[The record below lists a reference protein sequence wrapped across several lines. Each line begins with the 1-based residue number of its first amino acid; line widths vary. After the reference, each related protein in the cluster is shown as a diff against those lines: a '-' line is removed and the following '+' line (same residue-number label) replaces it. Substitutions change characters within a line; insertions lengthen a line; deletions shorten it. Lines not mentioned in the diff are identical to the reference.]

1 MIHAKTPTRILAP
14 VTLLALSCAL
24 LIGCPDRQAE
34 EPGLVPSTKIGPAEQ
49 KNRCKRVLD
58 ANAKAFSS
66 NLLQQLEKLD
76 RKRHAKT
83 ITCLKTN
90 PMNPS
95 ACMQPG
101 EAAVYQKMSLE
112 QLAACKMLPLNMLE
126 CLEKGDRTSKDCA
139 RAYARHQGQVISL
152 PMAEGPA
159 LAWSLDLDSPLR
171 SLLPM
176 ENGIWLLRQDKT
188 ISAIGPGR
196 QLWKTKLPASSS
208 NLLANLGGGV
218 VLTSADDRTLVAL
231 DALTGQQRWKT
242 QALQEDVRAIFTL
255 PSKQGSGTELLL
267 ANGAWMSLHPA
278 DCRKGAP
285 GCVRPTGADMG
296 ETILTNLEAVFHT
309 ETSRTFFTSK
319 HLVQTD
325 AKGKRIFRIDAR
337 DKFSGAVPHEDKQL
351 LLSGDG
357 WIFALDPWL
366 CRSETPIILTPKNA
380 KPKNLKE
387 LDLDHA
393 APPGCIIW
401 RTPLSTPTGGHP
413 LSMGDKGLVLQ
424 IRDHLVKF
432 QSGKLSWRVGVGA
445 TGTPAITKDGRIFVL
460 SKPLDRLDP
469 PSLRCLSGATGLT
482 LWRTALGTE
491 WLPEFSRG
499 ETVGVA
505 INGPWLLAYA
515 GKHLAAIDLR
525 IPPKPLA
532 PQP

>member
-1 MIHAKTPTRILAP
+1 MK
-14 VTLLALSCAL
+14 
-24 LIGCPDRQAE
+24 
-34 EPGLVPSTKIGPAEQ
+34 
-49 KNRCKRVLD
+49 
-58 ANAKAFSS
+58 
-66 NLLQQLEKLD
+66 
-76 RKRHAKT
+76 
-83 ITCLKTN
+83 
-90 PMNPS
+90 PS

-101 EAAVYQKMSLE
+101 EAAVYQKMNME

-139 RAYARHQGQVISL
+139 LAYARYQGQVVSL

-159 LAWSLDLDSPLR
+159 LAWSFDLDSPLR

-176 ENGIWLLRQDKT
+176 GDGTWLVRQDKA
-188 ISAIGPGR
+188 ILAIGPGR
-196 QLWKTKLPASSS
+196 QLWKTKLAASSS
-208 NLLANLGGGV
+208 NLLADLGGGV
-218 VLTSADDRTLVAL
+218 VLASADDRTLVAL

-242 QALQEDVRAIFTL
+242 QALQEDVRAVFTL
-255 PSKQGSGTELLL
+255 SPGSGTGTELLL

-285 GCVRPTGADMG
+285 GCVRPTGADIG
-296 ETILTNLEAVFHT
+296 EAIFANPEAVFHT

-325 AKGKRIFRIDAR
+325 AKGKLIFRIDAR

-357 WIFALDPWL
+357 WIFALDPLL
-366 CRSETPIILTPKNA
+366 CRSETPIFLTPRTP
-380 KPKNLKE
+380 KPKTMEE

-401 RTPLSTPTGGHP
+401 RTPVSTPMGGHP
-413 LSMGDKGLVLQ
+413 LSLGDKGLVLQ

-432 QSGKLSWRVGVGA
+432 ESGKFSWRVGVAA

-460 SKPLDRLDP
+460 SKPLDKRDHP
-469 PSLRCLSGATGLT
+469 GLRCLSGSTGLT

-491 WLPEFSRG
+491 WLPGLSRA
-499 ETVGVA
+499 ETVGVT

-515 GKHLAAIDLR
+515 GRHIAAIDLR
-525 IPPKPLA
+525 VPPKPLA
-532 PQP
+532 RRP